1 FLYIAKGS
9 CGEVRTQTYLAK
21 ELEYILPEDY
31 KLLINSSKALSAKIQ
46 NFIKTRKIQ
55 QNTRE

>member
-1 FLYIAKGS
+1 
-9 CGEVRTQTYLAK
+9 VRTQTYLAK